1 MAGGAHDLN
10 VAQIFHEIIL
20 RQQNFGI
27 HCLPLKNAGI
37 SEVENTRRN
46 RLWTAVERK
55 NEKKEHKEKGVKA
68 KKKKQRKRNGGGAE
82 KNPEFEKKKF
92 D

>member
-68 KKKKQRKRNGGGAE
+68 KKKKAK
-82 KNPEFEKKKF
+82 EKKWWRRRKESGIRKEKI
-92 D
+92 